1 MKMEHEVAIVTGGGH
16 GLGAAISRV
25 LADEGCAVAVTDV
38 QTSAAVAC
46 AGEIGGKAIGLHLD
60 VRDRS
65 SIEAAVS
72 ETMERLGEVSVLV
85 NNAGIN
91 RVGPS
96 ETYDESLWDEVVEI
110 NLTGVFRCCQV
121 VGARM
126 LARGRGSI
134 VNLASIHSR
143 IASPGRAA
151 YCATKTGLVGLT
163 RALAVEWASRGVRVN
178 AVAPGY
184 IDTRLTRDAIA
195 SGLISEEQLL
205 DRVPLGRLGTPEHV
219 ARSVLFLAS
228 WESEYITGTTIETD
242 GGYVAFGAPG
252 PASRMP
258 PAPSAR

>member
-1 MKMEHEVAIVTGGGH
+1 MRLARDVALVTGGGR
-16 GLGAAISRV
+16 GLGAAIARA
-25 LADEGCAVAVTDV
+25 LADEGCSVAVTDIDAE
-38 QTSAAVAC
+38 TAVAL
-46 AGEIGGKAIGLHLD
+46 ADEIGGKAVGLHLD

-72 ETMERLGEVSVLV
+72 EAVARLGEISVLV

-96 ETYDESLWDEVVEI
+96 ETYDEAVWNDVVEV

-126 LARGRGSI
+126 LASGRGSI
-134 VNLASIHSR
+134 VNLASVHSR

-184 IDTRLTRDAIA
+184 INTRLTMDAIR
-195 SGLISEEQLL
+195 SGLISESELL
-205 DRVPLGRLGTPEHV
+205 DRIPLGRLGTAEHV
-219 ARSVLFLAS
+219 AKSVVFLAS
-228 WESEYITGTTIETD
+228 NDSAYVTGTTIETD

-252 PASRMP
+252 PASRI
-258 PAPSAR
+258 PSAPVAR